1 MTKDWEEIFSGISHH
16 CGDIY
21 VADYTQ
27 FAKEHG
33 DCANKG
39 VVISDSV
46 HSEIGSLI
54 IHNPNKVKV
63 LSVNFERN
71 DKFFRVVEKEKCS
84 TCECMFVADGDSK
97 KSWLVLVEL
106 KYCKGDDRNIQNNF
120 DKAIEQLKSTFL
132 YLRDTKKII
141 GCGEYNYFWVVS
153 MPEHSEKI
161 PFMSFSFTQ
170 DAMLSYREDYGVT
183 VIGDNELEI
192 WTKNIMRP
200 LSKRI

>member
-1 MTKDWEEIFSGISHH
+1 MTKDWEDIFSGISHH

-27 FAKEHG
+27 FAKEHVEFV
-33 DCANKG
+33 NRG
-39 VVISDSV
+39 VVISDRAY
-46 HSEIGSLI
+46 SEISSLI

-71 DKFFRVVEKEKCS
+71 DKFFRVTDKEKCPN
-84 TCECMFVADGDSK
+84 CECMFVAESDSK
-97 KSWLVLVEL
+97 RSWLALAEL
-106 KYCKGDDRNIQNNF
+106 KYCKGEDRNIQNNF
-120 DKAIEQLKSTFL
+120 DKAIDQLKSTFL
-132 YLRDTKKII
+132 YLRDTKKVFE
-141 GCGEYNYFWVVS
+141 CGEYHYYWVIS

-170 DAMLSYREDYGVT
+170 DEMLSYREDYGVT

-192 WTKNIMRP
+192 WTKNVLRP